1 MNTTMSASSMVSTGS
16 EPRPSSMPAIRSES
30 CLFIWQPKVWM
41 QKRVPS
47 KTLLIAKPSNRT
59 AAASTMGA
67 IAAAPRGSTAKRMAV
82 RYSPSMTMSA
92 KEGMQQISMPT
103 GERNPREMATAFTA
117 WFTAPAPTA

>member
-1 MNTTMSASSMVSTGS
+1 MDRG
-16 EPRPSSMPAIRSES
+16 RIDDGGDRG
-30 CLFIWQPKVWM
+30 
-41 QKRVPS
+41 
-47 KTLLIAKPSNRT
+47 
-59 AAASTMGA
+59 GA
-67 IAAAPRGSTAKRMAV
+67 PKRMAV

>member
-1 MNTTMSASSMVSTGS
+1 MDRG
-16 EPRPSSMPAIRSES
+16 RIDDGGDR
-30 CLFIWQPKVWM
+30 
-41 QKRVPS
+41 
-47 KTLLIAKPSNRT
+47 
-59 AAASTMGA
+59 GG
-67 IAAAPRGSTAKRMAV
+67 APRLAV

>member
-1 MNTTMSASSMVSTGS
+1 MDRG
-16 EPRPSSMPAIRSES
+16 RIDDGGDR
-30 CLFIWQPKVWM
+30 
-41 QKRVPS
+41 
-47 KTLLIAKPSNRT
+47 
-59 AAASTMGA
+59 GG
-67 IAAAPRGSTAKRMAV
+67 APRLDGEAMAV